1 MLRVNVE
8 WQGNRYRL
16 VLHGVLGAEWV
27 PLVEQQ
33 WRAIRDRAPLA
44 AVTLVM
50 SDVEFIDAEGE
61 RLLRRMAEGGVDFIV
76 SGCLNRHVI
85 EKVQRQ
91 ARATKGATS

>member
-1 MLRVNVE
+1 
-8 WQGNRYRL
+8 
-16 VLHGVLGAEWV
+16 
-27 PLVEQQ
+27 
-33 WRAIRDRAPLA
+33 
-44 AVTLVM
+44 M

-91 ARATKGATS
+91 ARATKGAAS

>member
-8 WQGNRYRL
+8 RRGNRYRL

-27 PLVEQQ
+27 PLVEEQ
-33 WRAIRDRAPLA
+33 WRAIRARAPLA

-61 RLLRRMAEGGVDFIV
+61 RLLRRMAEGGVEFIV

-91 ARATKGATS
+91 ARATKGAAS